1 MSIRLKLENRVA
13 VVTGASGAIG
23 RAVALAF
30 AEEGANVVAHYWRSA
45 QHAEGVVREIR
56 GHGREALAMQADL
69 SREADVSAL
78 ARSAVDRFGRID
90 IWANIAGAD
99 ILTGAGAALSDIEK
113 LDRLIAT
120 DLRGTVLC
128 SWAAADAMG
137 SAEGEG
143 GVIINMS
150 WDQALSGM
158 RGREAE
164 LFAAAK
170 GGILSFSKSLARSV
184 APRIR
189 VNVLAPGWIATAFSE
204 SLDEATHR
212 RIEESIPLERWG
224 TPDDV
229 ARGAVYLA
237 SPDSAYVTGQVLL
250 VGGGEIM

>member
-1 MSIRLKLENRVA
+1 MSTRLKLENRVA

-30 AEEGANVVAHYWRSA
+30 AEEGADVVAHYWRSA
-45 QHAEGVVREIR
+45 EPAEEVVREIR
-56 GHGREALAMQADL
+56 GHGRSALATQADL
-69 SREADVSAL
+69 ARVADVSAL
-78 ARSAVDRFGRID
+78 ARSALDRFGRID

-137 SAEGEG
+137 EEEG
-143 GVIINMS
+143 GVIINTS

-164 LFAAAK
+164 LFAAVK
-170 GGILSFSKSLARSV
+170 GGVVGFSKSLARSV
-184 APRIR
+184 APRTR
-189 VNVLAPGWIATAFSE
+189 VNVLAPGWIATRFSE
-204 SLDEATHR
+204 SLDEATRR
-212 RIEESIPLERWG
+212 RIADSIPLKRWG
-224 TPDDV
+224 IPGDV
-229 ARGAVYLA
+229 ARAAVYLA
-237 SPDSAYVTGQVLL
+237 SPDSAYLTGQVLR